1 MSDKET
7 PRRSSRFRRFVALFR
22 STPDDQTEAT
32 EEALSEL
39 QDEGLI
45 DEDENEMMQ
54 GILFLDQTVVRE
66 IMVPRT
72 EIAYV
77 DRQATL
83 NEIVQAII
91 DSGHSRV
98 LVVDG
103 DLDNV
108 VGYVNVKDVLR
119 VCNCGSEFKIEEILR
134 KVYTVPESKKL
145 DDLLASL
152 QERREHFAV
161 VIDEFGG
168 TSGLVSVAD
177 ILEEIVGEIQDEYDR
192 DEPLVFAREENAMV
206 VAGRFEMEKLSE
218 MLQVEVPE
226 GSFNTVGG
234 WIFDRIGR
242 VPTAGE
248 VFTLDGLEV
257 TIENATERQIRRA
270 RVVRRLRAEVD
281 E

>member
-98 LVVDG
+98 LVVDD

-192 DEPLVFAREENAMV
+192 DEPLVFVREENAVV

-234 WIFDRIGR
+234 WVFDRIGR
-242 VPTAGE
+242 VPAAGE
-248 VFTLDGLEV
+248 TFTLDGLEV

-270 RVVRRLRAEVD
+270 RVARRLHVEVD